1 MLNPVTV
8 SFLREVLA
16 YMEGTMKA
24 TVGITR
30 DLFDGEGK
38 IVIPGPGLK
47 LLDEMPKVEYTIFA
61 SFLPEITPEQIRGC
75 DMVIS
80 AAARWTERS
89 IAGNEQLIAVL
100 YTGVGYDHI
109 DVQALTKTG
118 IMLCFSPDAVRR
130 PMAVAIITFIL
141 ALAMRL
147 VNKDRITRE
156 GRWTERGKY
165 HGSGLVGKTLGSIG
179 VGNIGHEMFLL
190 AKPFGMR
197 HIAYDPYIKQE
208 AVVDADVKL
217 VDMDTVLSESDFLNI
232 SVPLNKQTHHLIAD
246 KEFKKMKKTVYLINA
261 ARGAVVDE
269 TALIRALREG
279 WIQGAGL
286 DVFEQEPTP
295 PDNPLLRMENVIVAP
310 HALGHTDEF
319 FMGSWNQKLRQ
330 ISQIIKGEVPEA
342 LVNREVLEKE
352 NFRAKFKK
360 FESS

>member
-1 MLNPVTV
+1 
-8 SFLREVLA
+8 
-16 YMEGTMKA
+16 MKA

-30 DLFDGEGK
+30 DLFDSEGK
-38 IVIPGPGLK
+38 LVIPGPGLK
-47 LLDEMPKVEYTIFA
+47 LLDDMHGLEYTIFA
-61 SFLPEITPEQIRGC
+61 SFLSEITPEQIQGC

-89 IAGNEQLIAVL
+89 LAGNKQLIAVL

-109 DVQALTKTG
+109 DVPALSKAG

-156 GRWTERGKY
+156 GRWTERGRY
-165 HGSGLVGKTLGSIG
+165 HGYGLMGKTLGSIG
-179 VGNIGHEMFLL
+179 VGNIAHEMFLL

-217 VDMDTVLSESDFLNI
+217 VDMDTVLSESDFLSI
-232 SVPLNKQTHHLIAD
+232 SVPLNKQTHHLIGE
-246 KEFKKMKKTVYLINA
+246 KELKKMKKTAYLINTS
-261 ARGAVVDE
+261 RGPVVDE
-269 TALIRALREG
+269 AALIRALREG
-279 WIQGAGL
+279 WILGAAL

-295 PDNPLLRMENVIVAP
+295 PDNPLLKMENVIVAP

-330 ISQIIKGEVPEA
+330 ISQIMSGDVPEA
-342 LVNREVLEKE
+342 LVNREVLETE
-352 NFRAKFKK
+352 NFKAKFRK
-360 FESS
+360 FRP